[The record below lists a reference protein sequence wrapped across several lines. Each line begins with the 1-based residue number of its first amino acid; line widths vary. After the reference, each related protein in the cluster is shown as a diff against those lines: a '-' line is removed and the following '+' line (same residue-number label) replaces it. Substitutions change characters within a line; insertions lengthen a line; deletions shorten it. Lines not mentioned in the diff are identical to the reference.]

1 MRPVFE
7 VHSFLQGDCN
17 VTKKIKKTD
26 TYASF
31 NLTIKFADEVNPKSL
46 GAFSIQN
53 YHTGVDIA
61 FRSAKRRAIKAMQ
74 KVADEFNADLDNVS
88 KITIETREEGPL
100 WTEIRFDGDKVKSTR
115 STPNHGDYLECDLD
129 TYYDAGVKRKEKV
142 AGSCAHMLK
151 EHADK

>member
-1 MRPVFE
+1 M
-7 VHSFLQGDCN
+7 
-17 VTKKIKKTD
+17 TKNTD

-46 GAFSIQN
+46 GAFSIN
-53 YHTGVDIA
+53 NHVTAVDIA

-74 KVADEFNADLDNVS
+74 KVADEFNADAENVS

-115 STPNHGDYLECDLD
+115 STQSHGDYMECDFD
-129 TYYDAGVKRKEKV
+129 TLYPAGVERKLK
-142 AGSCAHMLK
+142 AQLLK
-151 EHADK
+151 EGRTPANKIRA